1 MVNFSAIGILFGI
14 LLIAGFILAIII
26 STIQCGK
33 QDYWVSFK
41 EGFWWSLWPT
51 LTYLLLQYSMFMK
64 SIFTEGTKSLFSW
77 TGMVTSDEG
86 YNTLGLCYAL
96 ILVGLVVSTRM
107 IHILDTAIC
116 KPDIQE
122 LSNWSYDFIQKQK
135 AKLEEQ
141 NNNQD
146 VNGGNPV

>member
-1 MVNFSAIGILFGI
+1 
-14 LLIAGFILAIII
+14 
-26 STIQCGK
+26 
-33 QDYWVSFK
+33 
-41 EGFWWSLWPT
+41 
-51 LTYLLLQYSMFMK
+51 MK

-146 VNGGNPV
+146 VNG